1 MSPAKLT
8 AIGDALGFLSAA
20 ALAWQ
25 AFRLVRHQKVPHDL
39 RAVAKQSASNKTK
52 ELAEKGADVFERTV
66 TRWDESDQRL
76 VVIGLLGLAGSF
88 LVKLVALWLE

>member
-1 MSPAKLT
+1 VSPATLN
-8 AIGDALGFLSAA
+8 AIGEGLGFLSAA

-39 RAVAKQSASNKTK
+39 RADAKQSASNKAK

-66 TRWDESDQRL
+66 TRWDKSDQRL
-76 VVIGLLGLAGSF
+76 VVIGLVGLASSF
-88 LVKLVALWLE
+88 LVKLVALCLE

>member
-1 MSPAKLT
+1 MSPATLN
-8 AIGDALGFLSAA
+8 AIGEGLGFLSAA

-39 RAVAKQSASNKTK
+39 RADAKQATSDKTK

-66 TRWDESDQRL
+66 SRWDESDQRL
-76 VVIGLLGLAGSF
+76 VLIGLLGLASSF
-88 LVKLVALWLE
+88 LVKLVALLLE